1 MPLVDE
7 KWLPVRSFEASYE
20 VSDCGGVRSL
30 RTGKPLAQRLWNSGY
45 RGVQLW
51 AGNKAYSRSVHR
63 LMAEAFLAIA
73 PGMQVNH
80 IDGDKENNRIDNL
93 EAVTPSENLKHA
105 VHVLGFRPPVAS
117 GAENPNASPVDRLS
131 LDGVLLHRYPSR
143 ADAVREG
150 SFSAQTDGA
159 IARNVLTVPHR
170 DPDQQPAR
178 DFAERHDLPAHPAL
192 MPVRL
197 AEHFVRF
204 LSDVGDLIVDPFGG
218 WATTGRG
225 AELHNRRW
233 IVTERC
239 REYLIAAAQRFR
251 GAPGFNAAFA
261 ASNGGL
267 HGGY

>member
-150 SFSAQTDGA
+150 FRASCISECCNGTQKSHKGYRWRHVVAQQQEG
-159 IARNVLTVPHR
+159 TV
-170 DPDQQPAR
+170 
-178 DFAERHDLPAHPAL
+178 
-192 MPVRL
+192 
-197 AEHFVRF
+197 
-204 LSDVGDLIVDPFGG
+204 
-218 WATTGRG
+218 
-225 AELHNRRW
+225 
-233 IVTERC
+233 
-239 REYLIAAAQRFR
+239 
-251 GAPGFNAAFA
+251 
-261 ASNGGL
+261 
-267 HGGY
+267 